1 MRRHWKKRVAR
12 LVSIV
17 LSPFLISIVVV
28 ILISCKFSASAFDA
42 FKWSAIALTLS
53 ILPVF
58 LIIVYL
64 VRKKKLLNIF
74 IDVRRQRHKIYLLA
88 GGWSTVSCVVLYLLE
103 APLELVAAVVA
114 ALVSAVIFM
123 GINFLWKISVHTAFA
138 AGTITMVFLLY
149 GAMGAVA
156 AVLLPIIGWS
166 RIELE
171 HHSPAQV
178 AMGALI
184 SALIVVAVFNL
195 FGVGQD
201 ISFW

>member
-1 MRRHWKKRVAR
+1 MRRHWKKRAAR

-28 ILISCKFSASAFDA
+28 ILISCKFSASSFDA

-88 GGWSTVSCVVLYLLE
+88 GVCSAVSCVVLYYLG
-103 APLELVAAVVA
+103 APLMLVAVFVAGLISVV
-114 ALVSAVIFM
+114 VFM
-123 GINFLWKISVHTAFA
+123 SINLRWKISVHTAFA
-138 AGTITMVFLLY
+138 AGTVTMVILLY
-149 GAMGAVA
+149 GAAGAIA

-195 FGVGQD
+195 FGVGHG